1 MMKKCKSRST
11 LRKIFAAV
19 CAVLMLSCLFAVCCF
34 ATDGAAADVDG
45 RLIVKEMV
53 EILIAGITSV
63 AEGIGAGLSALATN
77 IFLTSAGGIS
87 VFGVLVL
94 AFGGISLAL
103 GLSYMIVNW
112 VTSLG
117 N

>member
-1 MMKKCKSRST
+1 MLMKKCKSRRFS
-11 LRKIFAAV
+11 KILALAIS
-19 CAVLMLSCLFAVCCF
+19 VLMISCLFAVCCF
-34 ATDGAAADVDG
+34 ATDGAADIDG
-45 RLIVKEMV
+45 RIIVKEMV

-77 IFLTSAGGIS
+77 IFLTSSGGIS

-94 AFGGISLAL
+94 CFGGISLAL

>member
-1 MMKKCKSRST
+1 MMKKCKSRRLSKFLAFLT
-11 LRKIFAAV
+11 
-19 CAVLMLSCLFAVCCF
+19 CALMISCLFAVCCF
-34 ATDGAAADVDG
+34 ATDGAAADIDG
-45 RLIVKEMV
+45 RLIVTEMV

-87 VFGVLVL
+87 VFGVLIL

>member
-34 ATDGAAADVDG
+34 ATDGAADVDG
-45 RLIVKEMV
+45 RIIVKEMV
-53 EILIAGITSV
+53 EILISGITSV

-77 IFLTSAGGIS
+77 IFLTSAGNIS
-87 VFGVLVL
+87 VFGVLIL
-94 AFGGISLAL
+94 AFGGISLSL